1 MMAALD
7 KVLTGG
13 SVLTTE
19 LEILLEHTV
28 EISVHT
34 ELIIVEVELST
45 LNMKNNG
52 YKALEE

>member
-34 ELIIVEVELST
+34 ELIIVEV
-45 LNMKNNG
+45 
-52 YKALEE
+52 